1 MRCRGARGRLSAW
14 LDGDLAPAT
23 GRAVTAHLSKCPA
36 CARRGEELANV
47 SSLLEELP
55 RLEPTESVAERV
67 LTQLEVEQ
75 RGPGLGMLLR
85 GFGATRPLILPSLV
99 PAALVLLTVLSAALA
114 LETDA
119 RGTFPAKLA
128 TWGFVPALGT
138 ESNPR
143 FPSAGVGLP
152 RERDGG
158 PLAAEDL
165 VAAAG
170 RDSLFL
176 ETVVARDGTVAEVT
190 VLGGDAG
197 GAGPLLDALRQQ
209 RYEPGRY
216 RGRPVAVSVYRLIS
230 NEDVRVP
237 RL

>member
-1 MRCRGARGRLSAW
+1 MRCTGVQGRLSAW
-14 LDGDLAPAT
+14 VDGDLSPAA
-23 GRAVTAHLSKCPA
+23 GRAVGAHLSKCPA
-36 CARRGEELANV
+36 CARRVEELTKV
-47 SSLLEELP
+47 SSLLAELP
-55 RLEPTESVAERV
+55 QLEPTESVAEWV
-67 LTQLEVEQ
+67 LNQLEVEQ

-85 GFGATRPLILPSLV
+85 GFSAARPLILPSLV
-99 PAALVLLTVLSAALA
+99 PAALVLLTVLSAGLA
-114 LETDA
+114 LKTDA
-119 RGTFPAKLA
+119 RRTLPAKLA

-138 ESNPR
+138 ENNPR
-143 FPSAGVGLP
+143 FPSAGVDLP

-190 VLGGDAG
+190 VLRGDAG

-209 RYEPGRY
+209 LYEPSRY
-216 RGRPVAVSVYRLIS
+216 RGRPVAMTVYRLIS